1 MSLRTKLVLAFSG
14 PLAILVVLGLI
25 SVRTITMSSHTLERI
40 FRENYDSVDAC
51 LKMKDAILAMDRT
64 AEVFLWDGVKD
75 EKGFVAQREFS
86 DRLRFQQGNVTLPG
100 EQELTDSLTNQW
112 NAYRAVFEQFFA
124 LSAEGTGRRE
134 FYRNRLLPQSQQ
146 ISLSAQRI
154 IDVNQNNMVSTDG
167 QVRKEAAET
176 TRTLLLLVVS
186 GTLLAVLFA
195 GVIWQSMVRPISGL
209 TSSVQ
214 EIQRGNLDLF
224 VQVRSKDEIGN
235 LASAF
240 NEMTSSLR
248 QFRRTNRKQLL
259 RSQRAT
265 LSVLNTLP
273 GAIAICNLAGGI
285 ELSNETAM
293 KMFALSPEHSIKDSG
308 NEAIAELFARASREM
323 RPIRNKGWDS
333 AIQKFSDGDERFFLP
348 EAIPILNDER
358 ELIGVT
364 LIFSDVTRLRQ
375 LDEVKSGLISTVSHE
390 LKTPL
395 TSIRLAAHTLLNEKL
410 GILNPKQVELVLAA
424 REESDRL
431 YRIIENLLEL
441 GRMESGRVKL
451 ELLPINADEILLSA
465 ADEMKNASADRGV
478 TLALALPGDSPRV
491 LADRLRLGI
500 VFTNLLNNALK
511 YTAPGGRVT
520 LSGREEGGE
529 VIFCVED
536 TGKGIPEENLPH
548 IFQKFFR
555 APGCEEQGASGLGLA
570 IVKEIVDAHGGDIKV
585 VSSPGKGARF
595 TFALKKAEPV

>member
-195 GVIWQSMVRPISGL
+195 GVIWQSMVRPISGP

-395 TSIRLAAHTLLNEKL
+395 
-410 GILNPKQVELVLAA
+410 P
-424 REESDRL
+424 
-431 YRIIENLLEL
+431 
-441 GRMESGRVKL
+441 
-451 ELLPINADEILLSA
+451 
-465 ADEMKNASADRGV
+465 
-478 TLALALPGDSPRV
+478 
-491 LADRLRLGI
+491 
-500 VFTNLLNNALK
+500 
-511 YTAPGGRVT
+511 
-520 LSGREEGGE
+520 LSG
-529 VIFCVED
+529 
-536 TGKGIPEENLPH
+536 
-548 IFQKFFR
+548 
-555 APGCEEQGASGLGLA
+555 
-570 IVKEIVDAHGGDIKV
+570 
-585 VSSPGKGARF
+585 
-595 TFALKKAEPV
+595 